1 MGSKGGLDEVPRQ
14 LRQLLRRI
22 PVGYSSVYLNELQPS
37 SQHLFLTACMTKAR
51 QRLHGSAENML
62 GISVSRQDVSWH
74 PSVRALRLNGVEA
87 NQQGG
92 KSSPCTSVPMLQR
105 MASELRLPQG
115 SSGRLEAYR
124 TSHPTLLTNP
134 HLFLLSVPRWMFDD
148 EGGDNGGQ
156 RTVESVLQ
164 RHLVKVNKTLYWRE
178 GELSNGD
185 KDAATDTS
193 DVMLE
198 TIWGCTT
205 LQLLQAAKAAASRGY
220 RLFLLSY
227 PRQRMLSNEGLLVRE
242 LGGWCPSAFCSF
254 QLDVRSVELEGA
266 STHSSSLSLLE
277 EAQRGF
283 GANVG
288 VEKAGLQGSCGSG
301 STKSGLENMAQL
313 EYTFPFAVAEA
324 FVDAKRDAP
333 VPWAQVCDDPLTSS
347 LFEALYDR
355 RHFCVTD
362 AVLYAS
368 RRVVLPFLLGLPP
381 SLSSSSNALNG
392 TGGEGE
398 GGCGGRGGASS
409 AGLMRWS
416 EIYAVLRWRL
426 FESAFGSLSQL
437 VRTEDVAAVGGGLD
451 PFILPFHDTFVTRIL
466 IPRMSEYY
474 DATCKGAGASA
485 RQNAVTLL
493 NVHVHNTPSTPPATV
508 TVDILDCFNSL
519 ASRRR
524 YGGNGSSGADRNG
537 NEAGDAHC
545 DSAVKKKKK
554 KKKNKEKEEQKPKK
568 LADEHNSFGVGDVHF
583 TLADLPGLV
592 KYLLYFSQRFEVHGG
607 GTTLKFT
614 PHRG

>member
-1 MGSKGGLDEVPRQ
+1 MGSKCGLDEVPRQ
-14 LRQLLRRI
+14 LRQLLHRI

-37 SQHLFLTACMTKAR
+37 SQHLFLAACMTKAR
-51 QRLHGSAENML
+51 QKLNGSAENKL
-62 GISVSRQDVSWH
+62 GISVSRQNVSFH
-74 PSVRALRLNGVEA
+74 PSVRASRLNGVEA
-87 NQQGG
+87 KQQGG
-92 KSSPCTSVPMLQR
+92 KSSPSTSVPMLQR
-105 MASELRLPQG
+105 MVSELRLPKG

-124 TSHPTLLTNP
+124 TSHPTILTNP
-134 HLFLLSVPRWMFDD
+134 HLFLLIVPRWMFDD
-148 EGGDNGGQ
+148 EGGENEGQ

-178 GELSNGD
+178 GEPSHGD
-185 KDAATDTS
+185 KDAATDTP

-205 LQLLQAAKAAASRGY
+205 LQLCQAAKAAASRGC

-242 LGGWCPSAFCSF
+242 LGGWCPSAFCNF
-254 QLDVRSVELEGA
+254 QLDVRSVDLEDA
-266 STHSSSLSLLE
+266 SRHSSSLSLLE

-283 GANVG
+283 GANIG
-288 VEKAGLQGSCGSG
+288 VEKAGMQGSCGSD
-301 STKSGLENMAQL
+301 STKYGLGNMAQL
-313 EYTFPFAVAEA
+313 EYKFPFAVAEA
-324 FVDAKRDAP
+324 VVDAKRDAP
-333 VPWAQVCDDPLTSS
+333 VPWAQVCDDPLTAS

-355 RHFCVTD
+355 RHFCVAD

-368 RRVVLPFLLGLPP
+368 RRVVLPFLLGLSP
-381 SLSSSSNALNG
+381 SSSSSSNTLNG
-392 TGGEGE
+392 TGGGE
-398 GGCGGRGGASS
+398 GGGGGASS

-416 EIYAVLRWRL
+416 EIHAVLRWRL

-451 PFILPFHDTFVTRIL
+451 PFILPLHETFLTRIL

-474 DATCKGAGASA
+474 DATCKGAEASA
-485 RQNAVTLL
+485 RQNAVTPGDAR
-493 NVHVHNTPSTPPATV
+493 VHNKPSTPATV
-508 TVDILDCFNSL
+508 TVDILECFNSL

-524 YGGNGSSGADRNG
+524 HGGSGSSGADHNG
-537 NEAGDAHC
+537 NEVCDANGDA
-545 DSAVKKKKK
+545 AVKKKKK
-554 KKKNKEKEEQKPKK
+554 KERKPKK
-568 LADEHNSFGVGDVHF
+568 LADEHISFGVDDVHF
-583 TLADLPGLV
+583 TVADLPGLV